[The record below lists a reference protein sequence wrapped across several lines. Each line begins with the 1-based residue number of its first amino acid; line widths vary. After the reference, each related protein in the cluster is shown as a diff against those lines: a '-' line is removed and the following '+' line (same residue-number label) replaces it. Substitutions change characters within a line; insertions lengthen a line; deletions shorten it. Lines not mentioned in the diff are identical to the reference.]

1 MDETTR
7 SVYERVFGKQE
18 NEDDFEEVPL
28 EPASADD
35 IIDPFE
41 NGEVLTLPGIG
52 KPVRLRPIT
61 PAVMAT
67 RVGKIPNPYENEVIR
82 LLAITE
88 DKVDRMPEAKQI
100 QHYKDNA
107 IAYQY
112 AAALMIMEPP
122 FVMPPKD
129 AGPDWRPPK
138 GSIGPMHL
146 KERDYIFLVYTY
158 MQGGAEALLPF
169 RKPKRIP
176 RGARSGEGV
185 RREAELLPRASEE
198 EQAA

>member
-1 MDETTR
+1 MADETR
-7 SVYERVFGKQE
+7 AIYERVFGKQE
-18 NEDDFEEVPL
+18 DESEYDEIPL
-28 EPASADD
+28 VPASAED

-52 KPVRLRPIT
+52 KAVRLRPIT

-67 RVGKIPNPYENEVIR
+67 RVGKIPNPMESEVIR

-100 QHYKDNA
+100 QHYKDNSL
-107 IAYQY
+107 AYQY
-112 AAALMIMEPP
+112 AAALMIIEPQ

-129 AGPDWRPPK
+129 AAPDWRPPK
-138 GSIGPMHL
+138 GCIGPMHL

-169 RKPKRIP
+169 RKPQRVKRS
-176 RGARSGEGV
+176 ARSGEGV
-185 RREAELLPRASEE
+185 RRPAELVPGASENGE
-198 EQAA
+198 AA